1 MLLNKIEIC
10 QKKYGTKPVKINH
23 LYKTNK
29 QTKNTNSL
37 KQATETTIEAMLYK
51 YYLEN
56 KKQ

>member
-1 MLLNKIEIC
+1 MLSNKIEIC

-23 LYKTNK
+23 LYTNK

>member
-1 MLLNKIEIC
+1 MLLQNIEIC

-23 LYKTNK
+23 LYKKKKNK
-29 QTKNTNSL
+29 TTKITNSL

-56 KKQ
+56 K